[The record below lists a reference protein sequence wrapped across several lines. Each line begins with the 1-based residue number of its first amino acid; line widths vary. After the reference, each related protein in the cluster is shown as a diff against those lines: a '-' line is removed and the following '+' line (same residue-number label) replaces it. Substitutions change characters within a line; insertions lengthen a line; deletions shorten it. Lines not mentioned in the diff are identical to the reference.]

1 MAFPQASQRQRY
13 FKGLI
18 SDKPISHANFRL
30 AHLLLE
36 KRLATLVVTPNFDD
50 FLSRAL
56 DLFGQPHIICD
67 HPYTVERIDPE
78 SPEIQIVHVHGTYWF
93 YDCCNLRGEI
103 EARTK
108 DSRDRAETM
117 TSLLDK
123 IMSRHSPIVV
133 GYSGWEGDVIMT
145 ALKRRLTSGLPNNLY
160 WFCHERAGLEPLR
173 AFFRNH
179 ADVCL
184 VLPPDAPARKSTATT
199 DELPAM
205 AEKLLPGTGS
215 QPTLSAQLV
224 LDTFVRNFTAKP
236 PKIFLDPI
244 GFFLG
249 QLRDSFP
256 PDSVE
261 RQGDDIYK
269 MSNLIRDVEHVRSA
283 AKGLTEIDGAI
294 EKVIDAVR
302 RSAYSEAIALA
313 QPLASRPLSDEQ
325 RETLIDTVY
334 SASLGLFDNSQS
346 ELDGYNLVIALA
358 IGDVLTRPRVPW
370 YLGAALFNKGVT
382 LGQLNR
388 SEEEIQAYD
397 EVLRRVGDA
406 TEPALREQVARAL
419 FNKGFRLGRLN
430 RSEEEIQAY
439 DEVLRRFGDATEP
452 ALRER
457 VGKAL
462 VNKGITL
469 GQLNRS
475 DEGIQ
480 TYDEVLRRFGDAT
493 EPALREQVAKALG
506 NKGVTLGQLNRSE
519 EEIQAYDEVLRR
531 FGDATEPALREQV
544 ARALVYKA
552 ITLGQLSRSEEAIQA
567 YDEGLRRFGDATEPA
582 LREQVARA
590 FLNKGF
596 RLRELNR
603 HADARTTFQ
612 GLTDRFANDTDEVI
626 KSLIETAKAEIK
638 NLDASEKQPG
648 EAGGA

>member
-1 MAFPQASQRQRY
+1 LTSPFIEPGNWDHRFPTPAHLPYHYSRSVSERGALTREIDLATAVSEIGQACDDDRGKSPFFIIAGAGTSYPSVPLASKIAEDCQTTAAKYNRTGPPAGASPLDIYSHWLQMAFPQASQRQRY

-160 WFCHERAGLEPLR
+160 WFCYERAGLEPLR

-184 VLPPDAPARKSTATT
+184 VLPPDAPARESTATT

-205 AEKLLPGTGS
+205 AEKLLPGTAS

-224 LDTFVRNFTAKP
+224 LDTFVNNFTAEA

-244 GFFLG
+244 GFFLD

-256 PDSVE
+256 RDSVE
-261 RQGDDIYK
+261 RQSDDVYKESQSDDIYK
-269 MSNLIRDVEHVRSA
+269 MSSLIRDVEHVRST
-283 AKGLTEIDGAI
+283 AKGLTKIDDAI
-294 EKVIDAVR
+294 KKVIDAVR
-302 RSAYSEAIALA
+302 RSAYPEAIALA
-313 QPLASRPLSDEQ
+313 QPLASLPLSDEQ
-325 RETLIDTVY
+325 RETLIDITY
-334 SASLGLFDNSQS
+334 SASVGLMDNSKS
-346 ELDGYNLVIALA
+346 ELDGYSLVVALA

-370 YLGAALFNKGVT
+370 YLAAALFNKGVT

-388 SEEEIQAYD
+388 NAEEIQAYD
-397 EVLRRVGDA
+397 EALRRIGDA
-406 TEPALREQVARAL
+406 TEPALREQISKAL
-419 FNKGFRLGRLN
+419 FNKGVTLGHLS
-430 RSEEEIQAY
+430 RSEEAIQAY
-439 DEVLRRFGDATEP
+439 DELLRRFGDATEP
-452 ALRER
+452 ALREP
-457 VGKAL
+457 VAKAL
-462 VNKGITL
+462 FNKGITL
-469 GQLNRS
+469 GR
-475 DEGIQ
+475 
-480 TYDEVLRRFGDAT
+480 
-493 EPALREQVAKALG
+493 
-506 NKGVTLGQLNRSE
+506 
-519 EEIQAYDEVLRR
+519 
-531 FGDATEPALREQV
+531 
-544 ARALVYKA
+544 
-552 ITLGQLSRSEEAIQA
+552 LSRSEE
-567 YDEGLRRFGDATEPA
+567 ENPSLRRGAAA
-582 LREQVARA
+582 LRRRYRARA
-590 FLNKGF
+590 TRASCQGPPQQ
-596 RLRELNR
+596 RR
-603 HADARTTFQ
+603 HTRPAQ
-612 GLTDRFANDTDEVI
+612 
-626 KSLIETAKAEIK
+626 S
-638 NLDASEKQPG
+638 Q
-648 EAGGA
+648 